1 MLTHMFGPEKILNL
15 EDIDDVS
22 FEDLIL
28 VLQQA
33 TSSETFI
40 DIGQVVHTKVW
51 RFYKD
56 YRISSATDINNVPC
70 KDHDVHE
77 KMCEERWKTI
87 YRKTDDLQA
96 SVNSMK
102 GWLLA
107 GLTTILIS
115 MFTLVLR
122 GLI

>member
-1 MLTHMFGPEKILNL
+1 MPTRKTTAE
-15 EDIDDVS
+15 
-22 FEDLIL
+22 
-28 VLQQA
+28 
-33 TSSETFI
+33 
-40 DIGQVVHTKVW
+40 VHTQLQ
-51 RFYKD
+51 
-56 YRISSATDINNVPC
+56 
-70 KDHDVHE
+70 VHE

>member
-1 MLTHMFGPEKILNL
+1 MAARKPAN
-15 EDIDDVS
+15 DVAA
-22 FEDLIL
+22 DL
-28 VLQQA
+28 A
-33 TSSETFI
+33 
-40 DIGQVVHTKVW
+40 K
-51 RFYKD
+51 
-56 YRISSATDINNVPC
+56 
-70 KDHDVHE
+70 HDAV
-77 KMCEERWKTI
+77 CQERWKTI